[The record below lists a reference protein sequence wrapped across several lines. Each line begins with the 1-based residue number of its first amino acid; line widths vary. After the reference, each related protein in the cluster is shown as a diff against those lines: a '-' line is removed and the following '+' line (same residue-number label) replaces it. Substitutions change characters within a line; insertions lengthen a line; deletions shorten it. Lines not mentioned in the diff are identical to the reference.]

1 MFLFFI
7 SCEVMMKS
15 QVALLC
21 VLIIMSEGSAK
32 SLKARRS
39 VFFSDINLKL
49 FKEPDF
55 DGLSSLLVREDIGLL
70 FIGARGKV
78 ITLNLDDITEKT
90 SEINWTVSSEDKSQ
104 CQNKGKSIE
113 ECDNYITMMHTL
125 SDGRILVCGTRAF
138 DPTCTHLIVDE
149 ENVTMEDTTQSGRGK
164 IPFDPKEK
172 FASMMNG
179 NTLYT
184 AGSLNFL
191 GTRMAFQKHAQNLIK
206 NEDGFIWFFEPTIIS
221 MHMAE
226 INKSSENNED
236 DNVFLFLIE
245 NGIEE
250 PRNLRLSRVAR
261 VCKSDVGGMRMLRRK
276 WTSFLKVRLDCPF
289 GDIGSPSL
297 VQDVFLLRDE
307 NNLTNSV
314 FYATFILNP
323 EPSSTCSQSAVC
335 AYKLSD
341 IRQVFRGNFMTETAY
356 GTWCI
361 NDEMRASGVKTSY
374 DLPDSTL
381 QFLKNHPLMEGAVT
395 PLTGKPLLVRS
406 MAQFSK
412 IVVDKV
418 TSLDGEQHNVM
429 FISNNSGWL
438 QKAVW
443 SGDDGGRI
451 IEELQL
457 FQDPQPIRFLQLSR
471 RGQLYS
477 ATRTAVAQL
486 SVRDCSR
493 YTSCADCLIARD
505 PYCGWDHLKGLCAAV
520 AGASNFSMIQNLI
533 DGDAT
538 MCPSSHLSMQI
549 TDIHLT
555 ADVAQFL
562 PCFPDANLPISWSFS
577 GKILEP
583 GPRHILLSQG
593 LVLTPSFTDEGLY
606 TCETV
611 EVVKGREHKKA
622 VIQYNV
628 KVSEGGVNWLQAIV
642 ISFLAVF
649 CVLCLMLIISV
660 CWKKKSRNRVGTTS
674 VSYDSTEQ
682 PEWKTESCS
691 CESDP
696 DTKKTIPN
704 GVEKRKKSTV

>member
-1 MFLFFI
+1 
-7 SCEVMMKS
+7 MKS
-15 QVALLC
+15 QVALLY
-21 VLIIMSEGSAK
+21 VLIIMSEGSAQ
-32 SLKARRS
+32 SLKPRRS
-39 VFFSDINLKL
+39 VFFSGEL

-55 DGLSSLLVREDIGLL
+55 IGLSSLLVREDIGLL

-90 SEINWTVSSEDKSQ
+90 SEVGTGLGWNRLE
-104 CQNKGKSIE
+104 NLGKSIE
-113 ECDNYITMMHTL
+113 DCENYITTL
-125 SDGRILVCGTRAF
+125 HSLHDSRIFTCGTRAF
-138 DPTCTHLIVDE
+138 KPLCTHLLYKGG
-149 ENVTMEDTTQSGRGK
+149 NVTMETTTQDGRGRA
-164 IPFDPKEK
+164 PFDPHED
-172 FASMMNG
+172 FVSLMYE
-179 NTLYT
+179 NTFYSAVSVDFMGKRKLFLRT
-184 AGSLNFL
+184 GRTSLSTEDKISWF
-191 GTRMAFQKHAQNLIK
+191 
-206 NEDGFIWFFEPTIIS
+206 NEPIMIS
-221 MHMAE
+221 INVAE
-226 INKSSENNED
+226 TKTSSANKED
-236 DNVFLFLIE
+236 DNLFVFFTEIAV
-245 NGIEE
+245 EE
-250 PRNLRLSRVAR
+250 QRSNLRLSRVAR
-261 VCKSDVGGMRMLRRK
+261 VCKRDMGGFVISEKK
-276 WTSFLKVRLDCPF
+276 WTSFLKARLDCPF
-289 GDIGSPSL
+289 GDTSSFSL
-297 VQDVFLLRDE
+297 LQGVFFLKDE
-307 NNLTNSV
+307 NNVTESL
-314 FYATFILNP
+314 FYATFT
-323 EPSSTCSQSAVC
+323 SSPQSAVC

-341 IRQVFRGNFMTETAY
+341 IQQVYRGNFLTEIIP
-356 GTWCI
+356 GGWCI
-361 NDEMRASGVKTSY
+361 NDEMRAKGVRTSH
-374 DLPDSTL
+374 DLPASNL
-381 QFLKNHPLMEGAVT
+381 LFARNHPLMEGAVT
-395 PLTGKPLLVRS
+395 PITGKPLLVRS

-412 IVVDKV
+412 IVVDIV

-520 AGASNFSMIQNLI
+520 AGASNFSMYVTL
-533 DGDAT
+533 T
-538 MCPSSHLSMQI
+538 KTCSLCI

-562 PCFPDANLPISWSFS
+562 PCSPDTNLPMRWRFS

-622 VIQYNV
+622 VIQYHV
-628 KVSEGGVNWLQAIV
+628 KMSEVGGVNWFQAIV
-642 ISFLAVF
+642 IYILASV
-649 CVLCLMLIISV
+649 CVLCVMLIIYV
-660 CWKKKSRNRVGTTS
+660 WWKKKPRNHVGSAS
-674 VSYDSTEQ
+674 VNYASTEQ
-682 PEWKTESCS
+682 PEGKTESCS
-691 CESDP
+691 CGTDA
-696 DTKKTIPN
+696 DTKKTKPTR
-704 GVEKRKKSTV
+704 VKESSKSTV